1 MLIVLKIM
9 RVQLGVIHHLGRV
22 VGVMVVY
29 FKNELIIV
37 KKEAKLLGKR
47 PVHPEPEEEAAL

>member
-1 MLIVLKIM
+1 M
-9 RVQLGVIHHLGRV
+9 
-22 VGVMVVY
+22 

-47 PVHPEPEEEAAL
+47 PAELGPEEEAALQEAVVE